1 MNKILSIDNEPV
13 IVPIHFGND
22 TKHEI
27 SEKSLLAL
35 LNAYKNIIN
44 ELGLDVEIH
53 LTTPTDGG
61 WRTNLF
67 LFISTLYNLLSG
79 GIVPLFT
86 GYTLDELG
94 KMGHPEL
101 VRIIN
106 EFLTKP
112 NSELK
117 PDIPNEC
124 IKHKNKMYQQFQSDD
139 CIEYIEIDQS
149 QKIMKHDFNQYITII
164 EEENNPKCVYIRERN
179 IIVSSPD
186 WKNKRSWKGTVDN
199 NEVSFRFD
207 LDLTGK
213 FWEKIKL
220 DQLDIHTGTDNMLV
234 QLAMCENVK
243 PKYLVIRVIKYND
256 MDIDNRLV
264 TEDLNRIL
272 LLPDE
277 EPDLFSDA
285 EP

>member
-1 MNKILSIDNEPV
+1 MSKILSIDNEPV

-35 LNAYKNIIN
+35 LSAYKNIIN

-61 WRTNLF
+61 WRTDLLIWVAGLF
-67 LFISTLYNLLSG
+67 SG
-79 GIVPLFT
+79 GVIPFVT
-86 GYTLDELG
+86 GYIIEELA
-94 KMGHPEL
+94 KLSRKKLIE
-101 VRIIN
+101 IIN
-106 EFLTKP
+106 EFLIKP

-117 PDIPNEC
+117 LDIPNEY
-124 IKHKNKMYQQFQSDD
+124 IEYKNMMYKQFQSDD
-139 CIEYIEIDQS
+139 CIEYIEIDKS
-149 QKIMKHDFNQYITII
+149 QKIMKNDFNQYITKI
-164 EEENNPKCVYIRERN
+164 EEKNDPKYVYIGERN

-186 WKNKRSWKGTVDN
+186 WKNKRSWKGTVDSD
-199 NEVSFRFD
+199 EVSFKFD

-234 QLAMCENVK
+234 QLAMCDNVR
-243 PKYLVIRVIKYND
+243 PKYLVVRVIKYND
-256 MDIDNRLV
+256 MDIDNQL
-264 TEDLNRIL
+264 TIEDLNKIL
-272 LLPDE
+272 LTPDE
-277 EPDLFSDA
+277 EPDLFSEA
-285 EP
+285 

>member
-1 MNKILSIDNEPV
+1 MLSIDNKPV

-35 LNAYKNIIN
+35 LNAYKKIIN

-61 WRTNLF
+61 WRTNLLIWVAG
-67 LFISTLYNLLSG
+67 LFSG
-79 GIVPLFT
+79 GVIPFVT
-86 GYTLDELG
+86 GYTVEELAKLG
-94 KMGHPEL
+94 RKKL
-101 VRIIN
+101 IAIIN

-112 NSELK
+112 NNELK
-117 PDIPNEC
+117 LDIPNEY
-124 IKHKNKMYQQFQSDD
+124 IEYKNKMYQQFQSDG

-149 QKIMKHDFNQYITII
+149 QKIMKHDFNQYITVIK
-164 EEENNPKCVYIRERN
+164 EENNPKCVYIGERN

-186 WKNKRSWKGTVDN
+186 WKNKRSWKGAVDN
-199 NEVSFRFD
+199 DEVSFKFD

-256 MDIDNRLV
+256 MDIDNQLMI
-264 TEDLNRIL
+264 EDLNKIL

-277 EPDLFSDA
+277 EPDLFS
-285 EP
+285 ETEQ

>member
-1 MNKILSIDNEPV
+1 MSKILSIDNDPV

-35 LNAYKNIIN
+35 LSAYKNIIN

-61 WRTNLF
+61 WRSSLLMWVFGLF
-67 LFISTLYNLLSG
+67 TSG
-79 GIVPLFT
+79 LIPLFT
-86 GYTLDELG
+86 GYSPEELG
-94 KMGHPEL
+94 KMGHQEL
-101 VRIIN
+101 VRIIS

-124 IKHKNKMYQQFQSDD
+124 IKHKNKMYQQFQSDG
-139 CIEYIEIDQS
+139 CIEYIELDQS
-149 QKIMKHDFNQYITII
+149 QKIMKNDFNQYITKI
-164 EEENNPKCVYIRERN
+164 EEDTPKCIYIGERN

-199 NEVSFRFD
+199 EEVSFKFD

-220 DQLDIHTGTDNMLV
+220 DKLDIHTGTDNMLV
-234 QLAMCENVK
+234 QLAMCEEVR
-243 PKYLVIRVIKYND
+243 PKYLVVRVIKYND
-256 MDIDNRLV
+256 MYIDSQLMID
-264 TEDLNRIL
+264 ELNKIL
-272 LLPDE
+272 LPPDE
-277 EPDLFSDA
+277 ELDLFSDI
-285 EP
+285 

>member
-1 MNKILSIDNEPV
+1 MSKILSIDNDPV

-35 LNAYKNIIN
+35 LSAYKNIIN

-61 WRTNLF
+61 WRTNLLIWVAG
-67 LFISTLYNLLSG
+67 LFSG
-79 GIVPLFT
+79 GVIPFIT
-86 GYTLDELG
+86 GYTIEELAKLG
-94 KMGHPEL
+94 RKKLIE
-101 VRIIN
+101 IIN

-112 NSELK
+112 NNELK
-117 PDIPNEC
+117 QDIPNEY
-124 IKHKNKMYQQFQSDD
+124 IEYKNMMYKQFQSDA

-149 QKIMKHDFNQYITII
+149 QKIMKHDFNQYITVI
-164 EEENNPKCVYIRERN
+164 EEENNPKCVYIGERN

-186 WKNKRSWKGTVDN
+186 WRNKRSWKGTVGDD
-199 NEVSFRFD
+199 EVSFRFD

-234 QLAMCENVK
+234 QLAMCENVR

-256 MDIDNRLV
+256 MDIDNQLMID
-264 TEDLNRIL
+264 DLNKIL
-272 LLPDE
+272 LLPAE
-277 EPDLFSDA
+277 EPDLFNNA
-285 EP
+285 EQ

>member
-1 MNKILSIDNEPV
+1 MSKISSIDIDPV

-35 LNAYKNIIN
+35 LSAYKNIIN

-61 WRTNLF
+61 WRSSLLIWVFGLF
-67 LFISTLYNLLSG
+67 TGALI
-79 GIVPLFT
+79 PLFT
-86 GYTLDELG
+86 GYSPEELG
-94 KMGHPEL
+94 KMGHKEL
-101 VRIIN
+101 VRVIN

-112 NSELK
+112 NDELK
-117 PDIPNEC
+117 PNIPTEC
-124 IKHKNKMYQQFQSDD
+124 IKHKNNMYQQFQYDE

-149 QKIMKHDFNQYITII
+149 QKIMKNDFNQYITVI
-164 EEENNPKCVYIRERN
+164 EEDNDPQCVYIGEKN

-186 WKNKRSWKGTVDN
+186 WKNKRSWKGTVDGG
-199 NEVSFRFD
+199 EASFKFD
-207 LDLTGK
+207 LNLTGK

-220 DQLDIHTGTDNMLV
+220 DKLDIHTGTDNMLV
-234 QLAMCENVK
+234 QLAMCENVR

-256 MDIDNRLV
+256 MDIDSCLII
-264 TEDLNRIL
+264 EDLNQIL
-272 LLPDE
+272 SLPDK
-277 EPDLFSDA
+277 EPDLFSVT
-285 EP
+285 E

>member
-1 MNKILSIDNEPV
+1 MSKISSIDNDPV

-35 LNAYKNIIN
+35 LSAYKNIIN
-44 ELGLDVEIH
+44 EVGLDVEIH

-61 WRTNLF
+61 WRTKLILF
-67 LFISTLYNLLSG
+67 FSISYNLLNG
-79 GIVPLFT
+79 GIVPLLT
-86 GYTLDELG
+86 GYTSEELG

-101 VRIIN
+101 VRIIS

-124 IKHKNKMYQQFQSDD
+124 IKHKNKMYQQFQFDA

-149 QKIMKHDFNQYITII
+149 QKIMKHDFNQYITKI
-164 EEENNPKCVYIRERN
+164 EEENDPKCIYIGERN

-186 WKNKRSWKGTVDN
+186 WKNKRSWKGAVDN
-199 NEVSFRFD
+199 DEVSFRFD

-234 QLAMCENVK
+234 QLAMCENVR

-256 MDIDNRLV
+256 MDIDNQLMID
-264 TEDLNRIL
+264 DLNKIL
-272 LLPDE
+272 LLPDV
-277 EPDLFSDA
+277 EPDLFSEA
-285 EP
+285 

>member
-1 MNKILSIDNEPV
+1 MSKILSINNEPV

-35 LNAYKNIIN
+35 LSAYKNIIN
-44 ELGLDVEIH
+44 ELGLNFEIH

-61 WRTNLF
+61 WR
-67 LFISTLYNLLSG
+67 SNLLIWILGLFTSG
-79 GIVPLFT
+79 LVPLFT
-86 GYTLDELG
+86 GYSPEELG
-94 KMGHPEL
+94 KMGHQKL
-101 VRIIN
+101 VKIIN

-117 PDIPNEC
+117 PNIPNEC
-124 IKHKNKMYQQFQSDD
+124 IKHKNNMYQQFQSDE

-149 QKIMKHDFNQYITII
+149 QKIMKHDFNQYITVI
-164 EEENNPKCVYIRERN
+164 EEENDPQCVYIGERN
-179 IIVSSPD
+179 IIVFSPD
-186 WKNKRSWKGTVDN
+186 WKNRRSWKGTVDN
-199 NEVSFRFD
+199 EEVSFKFD

-234 QLAMCENVK
+234 QLAMCENVR

-256 MDIDNRLV
+256 MDIDSKLV
-264 TEDLNRIL
+264 REDLNKIL
-272 LLPDE
+272 SLPDK
-277 EPDLFSDA
+277 EPDLFSEA
-285 EP
+285 

>member
-1 MNKILSIDNEPV
+1 MGNEPV
-13 IVPIHFGND
+13 NVPIHFGND

-44 ELGLDVEIH
+44 ELGLEVEIH
-53 LTTPTDGG
+53 LATPTDGG
-61 WRTNLF
+61 WRSDLLIWVFGLF
-67 LFISTLYNLLSG
+67 TSALI
-79 GIVPLFT
+79 PLFT
-86 GYTLDELG
+86 GYSPEELG
-94 KMGHPEL
+94 KMGHKEL
-101 VRIIN
+101 VRVIN

-112 NSELK
+112 NDELK
-117 PDIPNEC
+117 PNIPTEC
-124 IKHKNKMYQQFQSDD
+124 IKHKNNMYQQFQYDE

-149 QKIMKHDFNQYITII
+149 QKIMKHDFNKYITVI
-164 EEENNPKCVYIRERN
+164 EEENNPKCVYIGERS

-186 WKNKRSWKGTVDN
+186 WKNKRSWKGAVDN
-199 NEVSFRFD
+199 DEVSFKFD

-256 MDIDNRLV
+256 MDIDNQLMI
-264 TEDLNRIL
+264 EDLNKIL

-277 EPDLFSDA
+277 EPDLFS
-285 EP
+285 ETE